1 MEIRIRPNNNSLSE
15 ISRRRP
21 RRRAKQ
27 QVYSDRYRQKL
38 AAANYP
44 DRDDIAAAVLR
55 TMMPIWAKNW
65 QWWHERY
72 FPRLWDDLGAKGF
85 DCDAAAVKVQAMM
98 HAYLN
103 RIERQGRRDGA

>member
-1 MEIRIRPNNNSLSE
+1 MRPNNNSLSDL
-15 ISRRRP
+15 SRRRP

-27 QVYSDRYRQKL
+27 QVYSERYRQKL
-38 AAANYP
+38 AAANCP

-55 TMMPIWAKNW
+55 TMLPIWAKSP

-72 FPRLWDDLGAKGF
+72 FPRLWVDLEARGV
-85 DCDAAAVKVQAMM
+85 DRDAAAAKVQAMM
-98 HAYLN
+98 HAHLN